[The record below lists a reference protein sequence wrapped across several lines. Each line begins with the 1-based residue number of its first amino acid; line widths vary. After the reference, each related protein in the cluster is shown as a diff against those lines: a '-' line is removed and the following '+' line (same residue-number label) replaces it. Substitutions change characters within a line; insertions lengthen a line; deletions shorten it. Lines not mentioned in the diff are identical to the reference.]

1 MFFMKNSPYLKRI
14 CRALP
19 AAVVLMLFDSLK
31 AQNSESAQTAEVGS
45 VAGMVI
51 DTISGEPILGAS
63 VSLKEPPQTRS
74 MTDLRGRFTLRE
86 VPVGNYTFVVFK
98 GGYRFSEIT
107 DVEVLPGEVA
117 TVNVPLQPRSDP
129 PEDAA
134 DDVYDLA
141 AFVVEAET
149 AATSESV
156 LLYNRRRSITVT
168 DAISE
173 DRFSALGIGDA
184 AQALAKTVGTTIVD
198 GKYAVVRGLGDRY
211 TNTQLNG
218 LSVPSADPDRM
229 AVQLDQ
235 FPSDLLES
243 VITSKTFTADQPGAF
258 SGGSINMKTKSFPN
272 QFFSK
277 FGMGLEVNTQTTG
290 EQVLHIP
297 GGGRDWLGRDDGT
310 RSLPAD
316 VQDDLSGINRTL
328 AEISARQGNFEP
340 AEALQESVGL
350 FDNRPYFPSQA
361 RANPNIG
368 WSLSIG
374 DRFDFGKEQ
383 VIGYIG
389 SLTYDRKISHYEGGV
404 TGRYNLGSSD
414 ITSPNFID
422 LARVF
427 SPDASLYTF
436 YESFLANP
444 ETPLGVPA
452 FGVTKTAYTVDW
464 GGFAQLSWKPSNL
477 HELNLR
483 FFHNQSAE
491 DSIKRG
497 VGEVTRSDSGEM
509 RENYD
514 LLYTERGVTT
524 TQLAGESVLFESNNT
539 TMEWRMA
546 LSKTYQ
552 DQPDYRS
559 MEFKYDFRSL
569 QYDPSGVSAFRFFRE
584 LDEEN
589 REAALDLTYPIDFGT
604 EGKLTIKTGGFFS
617 DSERTSRERR
627 FRVEGFQ
634 ARGNTIPLF
643 PQPVGILEQTANSVR
658 IGTYMRETPSNA
670 SYNGERTISA
680 GYLMAD
686 WRLNYSWR
694 FVAGARWEK
703 SEISTD
709 PVLVSSAV
717 AQPGRIDEDNLLP
730 HASMVH
736 SLTDD
741 MNLRFAYG
749 STLARPTFR
758 EMADITLIDP
768 FTDERLAGNP
778 DLLMTEIDNYDL
790 RWEWFPEEGEVLAAS
805 LFYKNLLNPIEL
817 TFESGRILPQ
827 NVAEGEIIG
836 IEIEYRQS
844 LGRYAETLEAFSL
857 GFNFSWIESEVTI
870 SESEFAAIVAVDP
883 EAEKSR
889 ELYGQSPYIFNIDL
903 TYENPDWGTTLSAV
917 FNIYGK
923 RLDLVTTGALP
934 DIYEQPF
941 ESLDLFYSQQLSE
954 RWSLKFS
961 ARNLIN
967 SVKETTLTHR
977 GTDFIYESY
986 RRGRSFGISLAYLFN

>member
-1 MFFMKNSPYLKRI
+1 MQVR
-14 CRALP
+14 
-19 AAVVLMLFDSLK
+19 
-31 AQNSESAQTAEVGS
+31 
-45 VAGMVI
+45 
-51 DTISGEPILGAS
+51 
-63 VSLKEPPQTRS
+63 
-74 MTDLRGRFTLRE
+74 TDMRGRFYMRDL
-86 VPVGNYTFVVFK
+86 PVGSYTLVVFK
-98 GGYRFSEIT
+98 GGYRFSEIVGVQVVAD
-107 DVEVLPGEVA
+107 DVT
-117 TVNVPLQPRSDP
+117 TVNIPLQPRVEP
-129 PEDAA
+129 AEEAA
-134 DDVYDLA
+134 DDVFNLPA
-141 AFVVEAET
+141 LVVQAD
-149 AATSESV
+149 AVASSESI
-156 LLYNRRRSITVT
+156 LLFNRRRSIMVT

-173 DRFSALGIGDA
+173 DRFSSLGIGDA
-184 AQALAKTVGTTIVD
+184 AQALAKTVGTTIID

-211 TNTQLNG
+211 TNTRLNG
-218 LSVPSADPDRM
+218 LSVPSTDPDRM

-235 FPSDLLES
+235 FPADLLES
-243 VITSKTFTADQPGAF
+243 VVTSKTFTADQPGAF
-258 SGGSINMKTKSFPN
+258 SGGSINMQTKSFPQ
-272 QFFSK
+272 QFFFK
-277 FGMGLEVNTQTTG
+277 IGTGLEYNSQITDK
-290 EQVLHIP
+290 EALHIP

-310 RSLPAD
+310 RNLPAD
-316 VQDDLSGINRTL
+316 APDDLSGINKTL
-328 AEISARQGNFEP
+328 AEIRARQGNFEP
-340 AEALQESVGL
+340 AEALQASVEL
-350 FDNRPYFPSQA
+350 FNNRPFFPTQA
-361 RANPNIG
+361 RANPNFG
-368 WSLSIG
+368 MSLSIG

-383 VIGYIG
+383 VIGYIA
-389 SLTYDRKISHYEGGV
+389 SLTYDRKVSHYEGGV

-414 ITSPNFID
+414 VTSPNFID

-427 SPDASLYTF
+427 SPDVSLYTF

-444 ETPLGVPA
+444 ETPLGIPA
-452 FGVTKTAYTVDW
+452 FGVTKTTYTVDW

-497 VGEVTRSDSGEM
+497 VGEATRSDSGEM

-524 TQLAGESVLFESNNT
+524 TQLAGKSVLFESNDT
-539 TMEWRMA
+539 TLEWRM
-546 LSKTYQ
+546 SMGKSYQ

-584 LDEEN
+584 LDEKNE
-589 REAALDLTYPIDFGT
+589 EAALDLTYPIDFAS
-604 EGKLTIKTGGFFS
+604 EGKLTLKTGGSFT
-617 DSERTSRERR
+617 DTQRTSRERR

-634 ARGNTIPLF
+634 ARGDTIPLF

-686 WRLNYSWR
+686 LRLNYSWR
-694 FVAGARWEK
+694 FVTGVRWEK
-703 SEISTD
+703 SEILTD
-709 PVLVSSAV
+709 PILVSSAV
-717 AQPGRIDEDNLLP
+717 ARPGRIDEDNVLP
-730 HASMVH
+730 HASMVY

-741 MNLRFAYG
+741 MNLRLAYG

-758 EMADITLIDP
+758 EMADITLVDP

-790 RWEWFPEEGEVLAAS
+790 RWEWFPAEGELLAAS
-805 LFYKNLLNPIEL
+805 LFYKDLLNPIEL
-817 TFESGRILPQ
+817 TFENGRILPQ
-827 NVAEGEIIG
+827 SVSEGEILG
-836 IEIEYRQS
+836 LEIEYRQN
-844 LGRYAETLEAFSL
+844 LGRYAEALESLSL

-870 SESEFAAIVAVDP
+870 SDSEFAAIVAVDP
-883 EAEKSR
+883 EAETSR

-903 TYENPDWGTTLSAV
+903 TYENPDWGSTLSAV

-934 DIYEQPF
+934 DVYEQPF
-941 ESLDLFYSQQLSE
+941 ESLDIFYSQQLSE
-954 RWSLKFS
+954 RWSFKLS

-967 SVKETTLTHR
+967 PVKEKTLSHQ
-977 GTDFIYESY
+977 GTDFIYDSY
-986 RRGRSFGISLAYLFN
+986 RRGRTFGISLAYLFN